1 MEVVTMLKQV
11 DLFRGLNNSQL
22 ALVGQIA
29 NQEDFT
35 DGDVIFEQGDLAD
48 KMYIVSEGQVEV
60 IVEYSDGQ
68 HASVVF
74 LGTGQIIG
82 EMTLVDE
89 GKRSA
94 TVKASG
100 KMTRLY
106 SIPNKKFTTLCRTNT
121 DIGYIIMR
129 NIAQDMSFKLRHRGF
144 EAKDN

>member
-11 DLFRGLNNSQL
+11 DLFRGLDNSQL
-22 ALVGQIA
+22 ELVGQITV
-29 NQEDFT
+29 QEDFN
-35 DGDVIFEQGDLAD
+35 DGDVIFEQGDHAG
-48 KMYIVSEGQVEV
+48 KMYIVSEGQVEI
-60 IVEYSDGQ
+60 IVEHSDGQ
-68 HASVVF
+68 QNPVVF

-100 KMTRLY
+100 EMTRLY
-106 SIPNKKFTTLCRTNT
+106 SILNTKFVELCRSNT
-121 DIGYIIMR
+121 DIGYMIMR

-144 EAKDN
+144 EAKDS